1 LYNIAH
7 VVDCKIG
14 EVLDVK
20 GYKILYGSVEYS
32 DDLSRWDERK
42 VELSEVSVAD
52 VKLSNI
58 RQ

>member
-1 LYNIAH
+1 MAAH

-14 EVLDVK
+14 EVLVRV
-20 GYKILYGSVEYS
+20 GECKIIYGSVEYS

-52 VKLSNI
+52 VKLDNI